1 MHAFRIGRIF
11 GIDLR
16 VDWSWVFIFVLM
28 TWNLFSVFS
37 RWHPAWSPFEDG
49 AVALAASLVFFGCI
63 LLHEL
68 AHSVVAMGYGVRVRS
83 ITLFLF
89 GGVSNIEHEPP
100 SAGAE
105 LLIAIVGPITSIV
118 LGVGFLVLASL
129 VTTVSMTNVGNAWSA
144 VGQLGP
150 LATLLAWLGPINI
163 MIGLFNLVP
172 GFPLDGG
179 RVLRSILWSVTGDLR
194 AATRW
199 ASATGQSI
207 GWLFIAGG
215 IAMTFGVHV
224 PFFGTG
230 LVSGLWLAFI
240 GWFLHSAAAQATTR
254 LAIDDALAGMTV
266 EQLMQR
272 HGPIVAPDLSVTAFV
287 HDHLV
292 PGDDRGLPVVQDGV
306 LLGLVSVAGVR
317 TLHPGQW
324 ADTSV
329 GSIMRGVEALSIAS
343 PEEPLE
349 KAFEQLAQQDI
360 DQLPVVVNGTLVG
373 MLRRRDV
380 TRWLELAWRPA
391 AAGMTKAGARGGSVG
406 PNAAGRHD
414 SGRPIPPDGAHHA
427 A

>member
-37 RWHPAWSPFEDG
+37 RWHSAWSRFEDG
-49 AVALAASLVFFGCI
+49 AVALAASFVFFGCI

-68 AHSVVAMGYGVRVRS
+68 AHSVVAMSYGVRVRS

-100 SAGAE
+100 SPGAE
-105 LLIAIVGPITSIV
+105 LLIAIVGPITSV
-118 LGVGFLVLASL
+118 MLGVGFLVLASL
-129 VTTVSMTNVGNAWSA
+129 LTTVSMTNVGNDWSA
-144 VGQLGP
+144 LGQLGP

-163 MIGLFNLVP
+163 MIGLFNLIP

-179 RVLRSILWSVTGDLR
+179 RVLRSVLWRITGDLH

-215 IAMTFGVHV
+215 IAMTFGAHV

-266 EQLMQR
+266 DQLMQP
-272 HGPIVAPDLSVTAFV
+272 HGPIVAPDLSVTALV
-287 HDHLV
+287 HDHLL

-306 LLGLVSVAGVR
+306 LLGVISIADVR

-343 PEEPLE
+343 PEEPLA
-349 KAFEQLAQQDI
+349 KAFEQLAQRNI
-360 DQLPVVVNGTLVG
+360 DQLPVVVSGRLVG

-391 AAGMTKAGARGGSVG
+391 AADMTKARARAGSVG

-414 SGRPIPPDGAHHA
+414 SGRPIPPDGAHHGA
-427 A
+427 